1 MNEGNNR
8 TALRTPHLE
17 QDLGN
22 GAVATKEAQG
32 LDSRV
37 DITVISYR
45 KFNHDPDGVSAKAV
59 LDGLVREG
67 FLHDD
72 SAKEVRQV
80 TFKSFICKKGEPEK
94 TIIEISND

>member
-8 TALRTPHLE
+8 TALSFAALE
-17 QDLGN
+17 STDMDEPL
-22 GAVATKEAQG
+22 AAKKAQG

-59 LDGLVREG
+59 LDGLTREG

-72 SAKEVRQV
+72 STKEVRQI
-80 TFKSFICKKGEPEK
+80 TFKSYICEKGQDEK
-94 TIIEISND
+94 TIIEIES

>member
-8 TALRTPHLE
+8 AAIRPANLE
-17 QDLGN
+17 QDTGN

-32 LDSRV
+32 LDSLV
-37 DITVISYR
+37 NITVISHR

-59 LDGLVREG
+59 LDGLTREG

-80 TFKSFICKKGEPEK
+80 TFKSFICKKGERER
-94 TIIEISND
+94 TIIEIES